1 MKITH
6 SPGITLKTTRGAE
19 QKNHSGTR
27 GTHMKLKLQ
36 FDRLVHSSGSG
47 CFIHTQL
54 HCWKPNRRI
63 EFALR
68 STELIQI
75 INIITVFANVYVV
88 IFHDLVSG
96 LVPSS
101 ELTPALLCESSD
113 LEASKCRSSIFVFFF
128 RAVKYAQ
135 LTVAALC
142 MFSWCHLLELVFSH
156 VTIHLFFL
164 SY

>member
-6 SPGITLKTTRGAE
+6 SPRITLKTTRGAE

-88 IFHDLVSG
+88 VFHDLVSG
-96 LVPSS
+96 LVPAVNS
-101 ELTPALLCESSD
+101 LQLCCVSHQTWK
-113 LEASKCRSSIFVFFF
+113 LPRCRSSIFVFFF